1 MADETTPGKD
11 AAAEGPESTTP
22 AETAPAASVTPAAST
37 TPTASTTEAAE
48 TTEAAGGVEAAG
60 GAEDYDAAEDDAE
73 PAPPK
78 APMSHVRLATI
89 VGLVVVVAL
98 AALAGWLGY
107 RAYES
112 RQAEDLRNLFLQVG
126 RQGAL
131 NLTTIS
137 HEHAEQDVQR
147 VLDSSTGTFYDDF
160 QARAQPFVEVVKQA
174 QSKSEGEIAE
184 AGIESLNDNE
194 AKVLVAVTVNTTN
207 AGAPEQAPRSWRMRI
222 SVQKT
227 GEDEAKISNVEFVP

>member
-1 MADETTPGKD
+1 MADETTPSEGDVSESTPDFD
-11 AAAEGPESTTP
+11 AAAEGGEST
-22 AETAPAASVTPAAST
+22 ALTAG
-37 TPTASTTEAAE
+37 TTEDAG
-48 TTEAAGGVEAAG
+48 EAQ
-60 GAEDYDAAEDDAE
+60 DYDLEADEADDPDEAT
-73 PAPPK
+73 PVKPR
-78 APMSHVRLATI
+78 MSHVRLATI

-98 AALAGWLGY
+98 AALTGWLGY

-112 RQAEDLRNLFLQVG
+112 RQADDLRNLFLQVG

-160 QARAQPFVEVVKQA
+160 QARAQPFIEVVKQA
-174 QSKSEGEIAE
+174 QSKSEGTISE
-184 AGIESLNDNE
+184 AGIESLNDDE

>member
-22 AETAPAASVTPAAST
+22 AEATPAETTPAASAT
-37 TPTASTTEAAE
+37 ETPETAGDAEA
-48 TTEAAGGVEAAG
+48 V
-60 GAEDYDAAEDDAE
+60 EDYDAADAADGGAE

-89 VGLVVVVAL
+89 VGLLVVVAL
-98 AALAGWLGY
+98 AALTGWLGY

-112 RQAEDLRNLFLQVG
+112 RQADDLRNLFLQVG

-184 AGIESLNDNE
+184 AGIESLNDDE